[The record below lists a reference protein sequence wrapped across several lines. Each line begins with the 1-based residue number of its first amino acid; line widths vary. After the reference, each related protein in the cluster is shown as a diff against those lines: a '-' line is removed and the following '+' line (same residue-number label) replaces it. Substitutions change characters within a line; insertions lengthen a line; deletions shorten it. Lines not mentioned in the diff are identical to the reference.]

1 MSTVLSIIFK
11 GYNKVYVILTGFIT
25 FFVYYIINRNAKL
38 KINNENL
45 STSLKDLNNESR
57 KIVTLQRKQAT
68 IAAQP
73 DPGRDDI
80 HQWMRELSDR
90 STKQ

>member
-1 MSTVLSIIFK
+1 MSTVLSVLFK

-25 FFVYYIINRNAKL
+25 FFVYYVINRNAKL

-57 KIVTLQRKQAT
+57 KIVIIQRKQAE
-68 IAAQP
+68 IAGKP
-73 DPGRDDI
+73 DPTRDDV
-80 HQWMRELSDR
+80 HEWMRELHDR